1 VIRIVLC
8 ILVSFLSL
16 TFGFET
22 CARTPFSDFVLLNWK
37 VDVDA
42 DGKVVLIPHVKIL
55 DKTAASTTVRVL
67 IENNYNAWYE
77 VFTYPLG
84 PLITNSSIPAS
95 FILPPRSIRDLNI
108 VTFGANE
115 SLSFVADG
123 TSSNV
128 MKLLAAEV
136 IWRLISGSSLPTNAI
151 DVVLQALGTISP
163 FASFITDLS
172 LALQKGVVGI
182 PEALLILSTLPTI
195 PEVLDLLKVIA
206 TINNNRRVAKIIEK
220 IGGNTLLWFKIMLR
234 AGKIIELELQTLFSP
249 HVDVL
254 EFSAALIRQRPQPP
268 TSLRTVPISS
278 NSIELRWQDKSNNED
293 GFKIYRNGDFITQVG
308 KDQTIYTDTNIQ
320 PNTRYCYQVSAF
332 NSVGESS
339 LSNRAC
345 ARTLSAPNRPPIAN
359 AGPDQTVQVGSTVQ
373 LDGRDS
379 TDPDGDPIKSYRWKI
394 LPRENSARCV
404 FKSSSNI
411 AQPTIQPRQEGSCT
425 IELVVSDGKLN
436 SAPDQVTITAKT
448 DITPPVLIQNFLAS
462 DNEDGRSTL
471 TWTNPS
477 DSDLSQVIV
486 KRKTTGYPVNH
497 EDGETRLTIDSATP
511 GRAETFVDTGLT
523 NGTIYYYAVFSR
535 DKVGNWND
543 QVVEGKNADTGR
555 PQVLPPPPPPPPPS
569 ATAPWPMFQHDAQR
583 SGRSPYVGPQ
593 GPNVKWTFQ
602 DSSIPFWEPVVAA
615 DGTIYVG
622 GGYTGDIGGF
632 YAINPDGSLK
642 WVNNSIRVFEGPV
655 LGPEGQ
661 IYVIAY
667 AYPDNNPFLL
677 ALNPDGTERWRY
689 EWFSVDYYDAELV
702 IDENGNIYHLTGCY
716 SQSDQ
721 RVHPS
726 LLAFNPQGSIIW
738 LYDITDRQ
746 TYPNGVCVVSG
757 LTLGGSASSALDKE
771 GNIYAMVSFPP
782 ELDGT
787 ILFALRPDG
796 TEKWRRTFDGWAAGI
811 SIDQDGTIYAS
822 VGGYGKIYAID
833 PSSPN
838 HDKWVVYVQGLGSAV
853 TIGTE
858 DIYVTGGSAPDGTWR
873 SYLYAFD
880 KQGNAK
886 WQKFIGYEATSVP
899 ILGGDGTIYIGAR
912 QWRVYAFR
920 PDGSEKWSSSE
931 CAVFGDDAVS
941 AGGSLAIA
949 ADGTLYTAGPQK
961 LCAFGES
968 VAGSISAPGEVL
980 AVQAYPGSVRFLAAE
995 AMALR
1000 VEVFNLA
1007 GRRIYDS
1014 GLVSGNSLYW
1024 DGLMSDGRRL
1034 ANGVYLYVVTIRKQ
1048 DGTILRSQVKKLVI
1062 LR

>member
-1 VIRIVLC
+1 MSGVRHAGLK
-8 ILVSFLSL
+8 FLSL
-16 TFGFET
+16 
-22 CARTPFSDFVLLNWK
+22 
-37 VDVDA
+37 
-42 DGKVVLIPHVKIL
+42 
-55 DKTAASTTVRVL
+55 
-67 IENNYNAWYE
+67 
-77 VFTYPLG
+77 
-84 PLITNSSIPAS
+84 
-95 FILPPRSIRDLNI
+95 
-108 VTFGANE
+108 
-115 SLSFVADG
+115 
-123 TSSNV
+123 
-128 MKLLAAEV
+128 
-136 IWRLISGSSLPTNAI
+136 
-151 DVVLQALGTISP
+151 
-163 FASFITDLS
+163 
-172 LALQKGVVGI
+172 
-182 PEALLILSTLPTI
+182 LILLGLVGCLP
-195 PEVLDLLKVIA
+195 
-206 TINNNRRVAKIIEK
+206 
-220 IGGNTLLWFKIMLR
+220 
-234 AGKIIELELQTLFSP
+234 
-249 HVDVL
+249 
-254 EFSAALIRQRPQPP
+254 PP
-268 TSLRTVPISS
+268 TSYIPAIISLTVPSAIPIGGTAFVSVTVNYTGGGLLTYSWDDGDCTGSFSPNDSWSAS
-278 NSIELRWQDKSNNED
+278 NSVYTAPTTTGTCTITIKVITRSGRYASASTVTAIVPLQATGMIGPEGGTLTLPNGISASIPSNFFTE
-293 GFKIYRNGDFITQVG
+293 TTEV
-308 KDQTIYTDTNIQ
+308 
-320 PNTRYCYQVSAF
+320 
-332 NSVGESS
+332 
-339 LSNRAC
+339 
-345 ARTLSAPNRPPIAN
+345 TLSANDSPLVPLLPNTHAITPSVLISFDTTHLGTPGPESNLLLITIPVSLVTGTPTGAGARVAALQAESGFQRIIRWVQKTADHATELIGQFFVEGDQILVRIPLELLKRTTGVGIILEVLGLDISSCFGMEPKLFRLIGSAWEEVSSIETSKKPLLLIHGFQPLDHLCRKDPLTLTTDTWKPFVRFFNEHQDLKGQYSLFSFAYDTVLPISVIAEQLKQKIGSQGRLWIVAHSMGGLIARSFMIEKNGDSQVEGLITLGTPHHGTPLAN
-359 AGPDQTVQVGSTVQ
+359 PESTAYSILCLWQGLIDPFIQGTGVTD
-373 LDGRDS
+373 LRWDLFNGDS
-379 TDPDGDPIKSYRWKI
+379 RFAPNQW
-394 LPRENSARCV
+394 LE
-404 FKSSSNI
+404 
-411 AQPTIQPRQEGSCT
+411 
-425 IELVVSDGKLN
+425 KLN
-436 SAPDQVTITAKT
+436 
-448 DITPPVLIQNFLAS
+448 AS
-462 DNEDGRSTL
+462 D
-471 TWTNPS
+471 P
-477 DSDLSQVIV
+477 
-486 KRKTTGYPVNH
+486 NH
-497 EDGETRLTIDSATP
+497 EKKIIAYYGEISGVISSYLVPRLCLRALNYPLNDGVVPSESAEYMGHLNPQQLRLQIGYDHTEI
-511 GRAETFVDTGLT
+511 RTGKGDNVLFLK
-523 NGTIYYYAVFSR
+523 ICR
-535 DKVGNWND
+535 DLGGCGF
-543 QVVEGKNADTGR
+543 Q
-555 PQVLPPPPPPPPPS
+555 PPPS
-569 ATAPWPMFQHDAQR
+569 TDPWPMFQHDAQR

-667 AYPDNNPFLL
+667 AYPDNHPFLL

-738 LYDITDRQ
+738 LYDITNRQ
-746 TYPNGVCVVSG
+746 TYPNGVCTPAPG
-757 LTLGGSASSALDKE
+757 YIIGGSASSALDKE

-886 WQKFIGYEATSVP
+886 WQKFIEYGATSVP

-920 PDGSEKWSSSE
+920 PYGIEKWSSSE

-968 VAGSISAPGEVL
+968 AT
-980 AVQAYPGSVRFLAAE
+980 VR
-995 AMALR
+995 
-1000 VEVFNLA
+1000 
-1007 GRRIYDS
+1007 
-1014 GLVSGNSLYW
+1014 
-1024 DGLMSDGRRL
+1024 
-1034 ANGVYLYVVTIRKQ
+1034 
-1048 DGTILRSQVKKLVI
+1048 
-1062 LR
+1062 

>member
-1 VIRIVLC
+1 MRGRIYFLCVVTLCAAFVAVASPVGFAQNSCSKANVITQLRDAFGISYEEATDQQLKESLKDRNRCMFAQAMLKQLLYGQQVQQFLVTPSRGFPPAAAAVEIIQYYQNTAVMTAVEAVIEAIGYFWLTVLGQ
-8 ILVSFLSL
+8 LLDTVSTIKDGWGIFRKFTKVL
-16 TFGFET
+16 
-22 CARTPFSDFVLLNWK
+22 VLLETWTMFDFYIHDRERDPDPQRVFGRLVNNYGN
-37 VDVDA
+37 VID
-42 DGKVVLIPHVKIL
+42 KIL
-55 DKTAASTTVRVL
+55 CAAKP
-67 IENNYNAWYE
+67 
-77 VFTYPLG
+77 FTCLRNG
-84 PLITNSSIPAS
+84 
-95 FILPPRSIRDLNI
+95 IRDEDRQN
-108 VTFGANE
+108 
-115 SLSFVADG
+115 
-123 TSSNV
+123 
-128 MKLLAAEV
+128 
-136 IWRLISGSSLPTNAI
+136 
-151 DVVLQALGTISP
+151 
-163 FASFITDLS
+163 FA
-172 LALQKGVVGI
+172 
-182 PEALLILSTLPTI
+182 
-195 PEVLDLLKVIA
+195 
-206 TINNNRRVAKIIEK
+206 
-220 IGGNTLLWFKIMLR
+220 
-234 AGKIIELELQTLFSP
+234 
-249 HVDVL
+249 HYL
-254 EFSAALIRQRPQPP
+254 EF
-268 TSLRTVPISS
+268 
-278 NSIELRWQDKSNNED
+278 
-293 GFKIYRNGDFITQVG
+293 
-308 KDQTIYTDTNIQ
+308 
-320 PNTRYCYQVSAF
+320 CYQSWELF
-332 NSVGESS
+332 NDQGRRNDVKRYI
-339 LSNRAC
+339 LANI
-345 ARTLSAPNRPPIAN
+345 NHPPIAN
-359 AGPDQTVQVGSTVQ
+359 AGPDKTVQVGSPVR
-373 LDGRDS
+373 LNGS
-379 TDPDGDPIKSYRWKI
+379 GSDPDGDPIKSYRWDI
-394 LPRENSARCV
+394 LPGENSAQCV
-404 FKSSSNI
+404 FKSSRNI
-411 AQPTIQPRQEGSCT
+411 AQPTIQPRREGSCT
-425 IELVVSDGKLN
+425 IELVVSDGKLK
-436 SAPDQVTITAKT
+436 SVPDRVTITAKT

-462 DNEDGRSTL
+462 DNEDSRSTL

-511 GRAETFVDTGLT
+511 GSAETFVDTGLT
-523 NGTIYYYAVFSR
+523 NGTTYYYAVFSR
-535 DKVGNWND
+535 DQAGNWND

-555 PQVLPPPPPPPPPS
+555 PQVLPPPPPPS
-569 ATAPWPMFQHDAQR
+569 ATAPWPMFQHDTQR

-632 YAINPDGSLK
+632 YAIKPDGSLK

-689 EWFSVDYYDAELV
+689 EWFSIDYYDAELV
-702 IDENGNIYHLTGCY
+702 IDPNGNIYHLTGCY
-716 SQSDQ
+716 SQNDQ

-746 TYPNGVCVVSG
+746 TYPNGVCAVSG

-771 GNIYAMVSFPP
+771 GNIYAVVSFSP

-886 WQKFIGYEATSVP
+886 WQKFIGYGATSVP

-912 QWRVYAFR
+912 QWMVYAFR

-968 VAGSISAPGEVL
+968 VAGSTSAPGEVL

-1007 GRRIYDS
+1007 GRKIYDS

-1034 ANGVYLYVVTIRKQ
+1034 ANGVYLYVITYRRE
-1048 DGTILRSQVKKLVI
+1048 DGTILRSEVKKLVI

>member
-1 VIRIVLC
+1 MANNGLPQIGLIQKHYPAISKIVISPSNPN
-8 ILVSFLSL
+8 ILYV
-16 TFGFET
+16 GM
-22 CARTPFSDFVLLNWK
+22 V
-37 VDVDA
+37 
-42 DGKVVLIPHVKIL
+42 
-55 DKTAASTTVRVL
+55 
-67 IENNYNAWYE
+67 
-77 VFTYPLG
+77 
-84 PLITNSSIPAS
+84 
-95 FILPPRSIRDLNI
+95 
-108 VTFGANE
+108 E
-115 SLSFVADG
+115 SLSLLDFGSRGIYRSTDG
-123 TSSNV
+123 GQSWVDVSIRR
-128 MKLLAAEV
+128 LG
-136 IWRLISGSSLPTNAI
+136 IFLISQP
-151 DVVLQALGTISP
+151 
-163 FASFITDLS
+163 
-172 LALQKGVVGI
+172 
-182 PEALLILSTLPTI
+182 
-195 PEVLDLLKVIA
+195 VLDIAVNPRNPNNVIVGLA
-206 TINNNRRVAKIIEK
+206 SNGVYITSDGGRRWRQVQ
-220 IGGNTLLWFKIMLR
+220 R
-234 AGKIIELELQTLFSP
+234 GKPPPPGAVSYHHIVRFAPSQPTLFSASFTYYSGP
-249 HVDVL
+249 IPMCSLEDCIEVTGVFPEGL
-254 EFSAALIRQRPQPP
+254 LKSINGGTRWQSTEFSNAFP
-268 TSLRTVPISS
+268 TDLAIHPS
-278 NSIELRWQDKSNNED
+278 NSNILYASTMGVVNLFIIPVCREGQGILKSTDGGRSWTPVNNGIPKRNVPPFPITCPPEEYIPIVSLAIDYTRPDRLYAASFEGVFYSSD
-293 GFKIYRNGDFITQVG
+293 GGTNWRQFVSPGLPNPIFIKKIWVSPNGQRLYASTSEGLYWLDI
-308 KDQTIYTDTNIQ
+308 
-320 PNTRYCYQVSAF
+320 S
-332 NSVGESS
+332 
-339 LSNRAC
+339 
-345 ARTLSAPNRPPIAN
+345 NRPPIAN

-373 LDGRDS
+373 LDGS
-379 TDPDGDPIKSYRWKI
+379 GSSDPDGDPIKSYRWNI
-394 LPRENSARCV
+394 LPRENSAQCV
-404 FKSSSNI
+404 FKSSRNI
-411 AQPTIQPRQEGSCT
+411 AQPTIQPRREGSCT

-448 DITPPVLIQNFLAS
+448 DVIPPALIQDFQAS
-462 DNEDGRSTL
+462 DNADGRSIL
-471 TWTNPS
+471 AWANPS
-477 DSDLSQVIV
+477 DSDLAEVIV
-486 KRKTTGYPVNH
+486 RRKTSSYPTSHN
-497 EDGETRLTIDSATP
+497 DGDLVYQNTNPTP
-511 GRAETFVDTGLT
+511 GAAITHTDTGLT

-555 PQVLPPPPPPPPPS
+555 PQVPPPPPS

-667 AYPDNNPFLL
+667 AYPDNHPFLL